1 MRGLKAWAPHGLA
14 AAAGLGGAALA
25 AFLGLPAAPL
35 IGATVAVALTS
46 ALGGAVAVS
55 NRLRDVAFALIGL
68 SLGSGVN
75 AEIVARLPLWSVSL
89 LGLILSLVAT
99 VFAGRW
105 LLTRYFGFD
114 QATAVLASTPGT
126 MSNALAIA
134 VEGRGDPT
142 AVMVLQV
149 LRLLVLVVAVP
160 PLAVALGAP
169 DAEAGVS
176 VAQMPLLPLLLL
188 LALTVLVGIAGARQR
203 IPAATLLGGMILSAL
218 AHGSGLV
225 EGSVPPIAIF
235 LGFTVTGAVLGTR
248 VSSVSMSQL
257 ARFIAAGLTVVAATL
272 VLATLFAAATWAL
285 TGLPLGQ
292 VVIAYAPGGVEAMA
306 AIGLLLGYDPAYVA
320 AHHFTRILILVVLVP
335 LALPR
340 DPAV

>member
-1 MRGLKAWAPHGLA
+1 MKAWAPHGLA

-35 IGATVAVALTS
+35 IGATVAVALVS

-55 NRLRDVAFALIGL
+55 NRLRDIAFALIGL

-75 AEIVARLPLWSVSL
+75 AEIVAHLPLWSASL
-89 LGLILSLVAT
+89 VGLMLSLVAT

-105 LLTRYFGFD
+105 LLTRFFGLD
-114 QATAVLASTPGT
+114 PATAVLACSPGT

-169 DAEAGVS
+169 DADARLS
-176 VAQMPLLPLLLL
+176 AAPMPLLPLLLL
-188 LALTVLVGIAGARQR
+188 LALTLLVGFAGARR
-203 IPAATLLGGMILSAL
+203 KIPAATLLAGMVVSAV

-225 EGSVPPIAIF
+225 AGSVPPWAIF

-248 VSSVSMSQL
+248 VSSVGMSEL
-257 ARFIAAGLTVVAATL
+257 ARFIAAGLAVIAATL
-272 VLATLFAAATWAL
+272 VLATLFAVATWAV

-292 VVIAYAPGGVEAMA
+292 IVIAYAPGGVEAMA

-320 AHHFTRILILVVLVP
+320 AHHFTRILVLVVLIP

-340 DPAV
+340 DRGV